1 MLRGRVLIKFI
12 FRIKQTERFKYH
24 KLKQLCNSRMPRK
37 EDSFALNILVLSWE
51 IIKETAILIFIWNS
65 IFFLTLF
72 PILF

>member
-1 MLRGRVLIKFI
+1 
-12 FRIKQTERFKYH
+12 
-24 KLKQLCNSRMPRK
+24 MPRK